1 MLSPW
6 TTLTP
11 WMQPVGVVRGLFGKC
26 HHCNTIENTP
36 EGLRALEVD
45 RIHVVE
51 VGLYDVGEDLDD

>member
-1 MLSPW
+1 
-6 TTLTP
+6 
-11 WMQPVGVVRGLFGKC
+11 MQVRGRFGKY
-26 HHCNTIENTP
+26 HLCNTDENAP